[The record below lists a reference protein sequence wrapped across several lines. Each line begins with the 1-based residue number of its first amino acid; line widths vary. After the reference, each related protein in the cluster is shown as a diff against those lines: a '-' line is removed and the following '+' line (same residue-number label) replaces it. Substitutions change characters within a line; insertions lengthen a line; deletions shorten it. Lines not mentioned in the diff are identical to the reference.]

1 MPLAGWPLLAH
12 PAYRTLSR
20 ISRLSLSAA
29 VGAVLVSFWMTA
41 FALVGLLWR
50 IPVIILAAAA
60 TAFLLRFLLQT
71 EHVLEPAPKLKPTP
85 VEILSILLTSIA
97 VAWALLAAASSAA
110 TSVDL
115 LLFWGPKAQ
124 AFASARTIDAKF
136 LNEPLLV
143 YLLHASYP
151 PLITN
156 LFAFGAMAAGRFP
169 WGAAALTFPMLLAAL
184 ALALPAILGLAAPR
198 PIARTC
204 SALIVVALG
213 LAGSVFFAAGNG
225 DPALWLFETLAAA
238 VLIGPAALTR
248 SGQLLA
254 GLLLAGAAGA
264 KVEGLPF
271 AAAVAVLFLLVRR
284 REMRIGPASLLLFAP
299 TVLALAPWFA
309 FGIVRHLFVGYGGYG
324 RFSEIHW
331 NRLGIVLSAIGDAL
345 WSAAFALPFF
355 LPLLALIV
363 FRKSR
368 LAIIPAGVSVLLS
381 LFFVFTYLHG
391 DPDPREWISW
401 SAGRIFAPLAGL
413 LAIGGA
419 LRPDGKD
426 ARATPGLLDLEAPM
440 DLGLPSVPGENRDR
454 Q

>member
-12 PAYRTLSR
+12 PAYRGLSR
-20 ISRLSLSAA
+20 TSRICLSAA
-29 VGAVLVSFWMTA
+29 AGAVLVSFCMTT

-50 IPVIILAAAA
+50 IPAVVLAAAA
-60 TAFLLRFLLQT
+60 AAFLLRFLLKT
-71 EHVLEPAPKLKPTP
+71 EPAGAPAPRRKPTP
-85 VEILSILLTSIA
+85 VEVLSILLAALA

-124 AFASARTIDAKF
+124 AFQSARTISARF
-136 LNEPLLV
+136 LSEPVLY
-143 YLLHASYP
+143 YLHPDYP

-184 ALALPAILGLAAPR
+184 ALALPAILGLAAPP
-198 PIARTC
+198 PIARAS
-204 SALIVVALG
+204 SALIVAAFGLLG
-213 LAGSVFFAAGNG
+213 SGFYAAGNG
-225 DPALWLFETLAAA
+225 DPALWLFETLAAS

-271 AAAVAVLFLLVRR
+271 AVAIAVLFLLVRR
-284 REMRIGPASLLLFAP
+284 REIRIRSASLFLLLP
-299 TVLALAPWFA
+299 TVLSLASWFA
-309 FGIVRHLFVGYGGYG
+309 FGITRHLFVGYRGYG

-331 NRLGIVLSAIGDAL
+331 NRLGIVLSAIGDTL
-345 WSAAFALPFF
+345 WSVAFALPFL
-355 LPLLALIV
+355 LPLLAFIV

-368 LAIIPAGVSVLLS
+368 LATIPAGASLMLS

-391 DPDPREWISW
+391 DPDPRLWVIW
-401 SAGRIFAPLAGL
+401 SAGRIFAPLAAL
-413 LAIGGA
+413 LALA
-419 LRPDGKD
+419 AC
-426 ARATPGLLDLEAPM
+426 ARQARIT
-440 DLGLPSVPGENRDR
+440 S